1 MNFIYIYNSQMT
13 FNTLYN
19 LNKTLFFNKNCIEI
33 AI

>member
-1 MNFIYIYNSQMT
+1 MNFNYMYNSQMT
-13 FNTLYN
+13 FDVLYN